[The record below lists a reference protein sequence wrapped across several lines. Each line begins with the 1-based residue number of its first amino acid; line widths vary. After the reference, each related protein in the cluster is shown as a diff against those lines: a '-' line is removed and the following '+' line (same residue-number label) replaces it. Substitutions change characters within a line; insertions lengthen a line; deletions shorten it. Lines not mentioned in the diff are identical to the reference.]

1 MNFVCADG
9 IYENIWNTNLV
20 LNSFKPGF
28 QQLINRFLKKML
40 ISKDSVEKLTKSIV
54 SGKETFCSGLYLSAR
69 WFVVSQLNHNGI
81 QLIMLPNKEAAEY
94 CAADLYNLIE
104 GDRVFF
110 LPDSGKSLERS
121 NYKASLSVQRTS
133 AIGKVLEYKEGQLI
147 IVTYPSAV
155 EEEIPDTSKISGS
168 IMKYRIGDE
177 ISHED
182 ISEFLYNSGFERV
195 DFVAEPGQYAIR
207 GAIVD
212 IFSYSLS
219 NPYRISFFGDEI
231 EAISIFDCNTQ
242 LSKEKVEEAEIYPDI
257 TSKDDEESTVSL
269 TDILPKETLLW
280 LDSSDMYRNKEFFKG
295 FTPFK
300 KVYMELPLSRQNEE
314 VIKFNISP
322 QPTFNKNFELLTEDI
337 RKHLEEGFK
346 VRIYGEK
353 QSQLDRLKSIL
364 SQNGGLMPEFIAGK
378 NIHNGFIDNEN
389 KVCCYSDH
397 EIFDRF
403 HRVSIRRS
411 VEKSE
416 QLTINDLTSFAIGD
430 YIVHLDYGV
439 GIFGGLVR
447 MKDDRGRMH
456 EVVKLMYKDNDV
468 IFISVNSLHKIS
480 RYKSKDSEPPRIHK
494 LGSKSWQN
502 LKASTKSKVKDIA
515 KDLIQLYA
523 KRKSAKGFAFSA
535 DTYMQQELESSFMYE
550 DTPDQEKAVY
560 AVKRDMEDDCPMD
573 RLVCGDVGFGKTEVA
588 IRAAFKAVADSKQ
601 VAVLVPTTILALQH
615 FNTFKNRLKDFPCNI
630 DYVSRLRTTKEISDI
645 QRRLKAGTLDIVIGT
660 HKLIGKGFEFKDLG
674 LLIIDEEQKF
684 GVSSKE
690 KLRQLKAS
698 VDTLTLTATP
708 IPRTLQFSLLGA
720 RDLSIISTPPPN
732 RIPVQTE
739 IMLFDPDEIKKIIE
753 YELNR
758 GGQIFFLHNRVE
770 ELQSIHDILHRLVPD
785 MKICVAHG
793 QMEPKVLENKIL
805 DFMAGDYDMLLCTT
819 IIENGLDVPNANTI
833 IINQAQNIGLSDLH
847 QLRGRVGRSNRR
859 AFCYLIVPPLLSITE
874 DARRRLKAIES
885 FSDLGSGFNIA
896 MQDLDI
902 RGAGNLLGA
911 EQSGFITDMG
921 FETYQKIL
929 AEAMEELGVETGVV
943 TKNSGDNY
951 TYDCVI
957 ETDQLALIPDTYIDV
972 TAEKIRIY
980 KELDSLTSDKELD
993 KMKSRLEDR
1002 FGKMP
1007 EELVRLFDIVRIRQ
1021 LGIKLG
1027 FEKIIIKNGVM
1038 IAFFITNPLSQ
1049 YYRSDKFAKVLEN
1062 ISLNPSLFE
1071 LKQNDSKLRIFAR
1084 NVDGIAK
1091 AYSILQ
1097 KLQ

>member
-1 MNFVCADG
+1 
-9 IYENIWNTNLV
+9 
-20 LNSFKPGF
+20 
-28 QQLINRFLKKML
+28 ML
-40 ISKDSVEKLTKSIV
+40 ISTQSVNKLAEYIENR
-54 SGKETFCSGLYLSAR
+54 KETFCSGLLLSAR
-69 WFVVSQLNHNGI
+69 WMVVSQLDHQGI
-81 QLIMLPNKEAAEY
+81 QMIILPDRDSAEY
-94 CAADLYNLIE
+94 CAADLYNFIE
-104 GDRVFF
+104 GDRVYF
-110 LPDSGKSLERS
+110 LPDSGKNLERS
-121 NYKASLSVQRTS
+121 NYKSSLGVQRTS
-133 AIGKVLEYKEGQLI
+133 ALGKILEFEKGEQLI
-147 IVTYPSAV
+147 IVTYPAAL
-155 EEEIPDTSKISGS
+155 EEPVPDKGKISGS
-168 IMKYRIGDE
+168 LLRLSVGDE
-177 ISHED
+177 KDYDEI
-182 ISEFLYNSGFERV
+182 IRILFNNGFERV
-195 DFVAEPGQYAIR
+195 DFVAEPGQFAVR
-207 GAIVD
+207 GALID
-212 IFSYSLS
+212 IFSYSFN
-219 NPYRISFFGDEI
+219 NPFRISFFGDEI
-231 EAISIFDCNTQ
+231 ESINVFDTNTQ
-242 LSKEKVEEAEIYPDI
+242 LSKEKIDHVDIYPDL
-257 TSKDDEESTVSL
+257 SLSEESGETYIH
-269 TDILPKETLLW
+269 DILPDDTLVW
-280 LDSSDMYRNKEFFKG
+280 LDSSDMYRNSGFFSDL
-295 FTPFK
+295 K
-300 KVYMELPLSRQNEE
+300 KFRTVYMELPLSRQDEE
-314 VIKFNISP
+314 VVIFNISP
-322 QPTFNKNFELLTEDI
+322 QPVFNKNFELLTEDI
-337 RKHLEEGFK
+337 RKRIENGYR

-353 QSQLDRLKSIL
+353 QSQLERLKSIL
-364 SQNGGLMPEFIAGK
+364 SQNGGIIPEFVSGS

-389 KVCCYSDH
+389 MVCCYSDH

-403 HRVSIRRS
+403 HRVNIRRT

-430 YIVHLDYGV
+430 YIVHIDYGV

-447 MKDDRGRMH
+447 MKDDKGRMH
-456 EVVKLMYKDNDV
+456 EVVKLTYKDNDV
-468 IFISVNSLHKIS
+468 VFVSVHALHKIS
-480 RYKSKDSEPPRIHK
+480 RYKSKDSEPPKIHK
-494 LGSKSWQN
+494 LGSKAWQN

-515 KDLIQLYA
+515 KDLIKLYA
-523 KRKSAKGFAFSA
+523 KRKSVKGFAFSA

-588 IRAAFKAVADSKQ
+588 VRAAFKAVADSKQ

-615 FNTFKNRLKDFPCNI
+615 FNTFKSRLKDFPCNI
-630 DYVSRLRTTKEISDI
+630 DYVSRLRTAKEISDI
-645 QRRLKAGTLDIVIGT
+645 QKRLKAGTLDIVIGT

-684 GVSSKE
+684 GVSAKE

-732 RIPVQTE
+732 RIPIQTE
-739 IMLFDPDEIKKIIE
+739 IMLFDHDEVRKIIN

-758 GGQIFFLHNRVE
+758 GGQVFFVHNRVE
-770 ELQSIHDILHRLVPD
+770 ELQSIEDILHRLVPD

-793 QMEPKVLENKIL
+793 QMEVKVLENKIL

-819 IIENGLDVPNANTI
+819 IIENGLDIPNANTI

-859 AFCYLIVPPLLSITE
+859 AFCYLIVPPLVSMTE

-929 AEAMEELGVETGVV
+929 AEAMEELGMETGIS
-943 TKNSGDNY
+943 TQSKDDNY
-951 TYDCVI
+951 VSDCTI

-980 KELDSLTSDKELD
+980 KELDSLTSDKEI
-993 KMKSRLEDR
+993 KQMKVRLADR
-1002 FGKMP
+1002 FGELP

-1021 LGIKLG
+1021 LGQKLG

-1038 IAFFITNPLSQ
+1038 IAFFISNPLSQ
-1049 YYRSDKFAKVLEN
+1049 YYRSDRFSKILEN
-1062 ISLNPSLFE
+1062 ISVNPKIFE
-1071 LKQNDSKLRIFAR
+1071 LKQNDNKLRIFVR
-1084 NVDGIAK
+1084 NVDGISK
-1091 AYSILQ
+1091 AYEILS
-1097 KLQ
+1097 KL

>member
-1 MNFVCADG
+1 
-9 IYENIWNTNLV
+9 
-20 LNSFKPGF
+20 
-28 QQLINRFLKKML
+28 ML
-40 ISKDSVEKLTKSIV
+40 ISSESVNTLAEKISSSNEV
-54 SGKETFCSGLYLSAR
+54 FCSGLFLSAR
-69 WFVVSQLNHNGI
+69 WFVVSQLDHDGI
-81 QLIMLPNKEAAEY
+81 QLVVLPDKESAEY

-104 GDRVFF
+104 GDNVFF
-110 LPDSGKSLERS
+110 LPDSGKSLEKS
-121 NYKASLSVQRTS
+121 NYKSSLGVQRTS
-133 AIGKVLEYKEGQLI
+133 AVGRILDHKEGQLV
-147 IVTYPSAV
+147 IVSYPSAL
-155 EEEIPDTSKISGS
+155 EEGIPQEDKIRQSV
-168 IMKYRIGDE
+168 MRLKVGDE
-177 ISHED
+177 ITHEEIVQSLFD
-182 ISEFLYNSGFERV
+182 CGFQRV
-195 DFVAEPGQYAIR
+195 DFVGEPGQFAIR

-212 IFSYSLS
+212 IFSYSY
-219 NPYRISFFGDEI
+219 NDPFRISFFGDEI
-231 EAISIFDCNTQ
+231 DSINVFDCNTQ
-242 LSKEKVEEAEIYPDI
+242 LSKEKVELAEIYPDI
-257 TSKDDEESTVSL
+257 AASEEGESQMQI
-269 TDILPKETLLW
+269 TDMLPKDTLVW
-280 LDSSDMYRNKEFFKG
+280 LDSSDMYKNKDFFPELEC
-295 FTPFK
+295 FRRI
-300 KVYMELPLSRQNEE
+300 YLELPLSRQNEDA
-314 VIKFNISP
+314 VRFSIAP
-322 QPTFNKNFELLTEDI
+322 QPVFNKNFELLTEDI
-337 RKHLEEGFK
+337 RKRLEEGFR

-353 QSQLDRLKSIL
+353 KSQLERLHSIL
-364 SQNGGLMPEFIAGK
+364 SQNGGIMPEFVAGK

-403 HRVSIRRS
+403 HRVSIRRT

-430 YIVHLDYGV
+430 YIVHIDYGV

-447 MKDDRGRMH
+447 MKDDKGRMH

-468 IFISVNSLHKIS
+468 VFVSVHALHKIS
-480 RYKSKDSEPPRIHK
+480 RYKSKDSEPPKIHK
-494 LGSKSWQN
+494 LGSKVWQN

-523 KRKSAKGFAFSA
+523 KRKGAKGFAFSP
-535 DTYMQQELESSFMYE
+535 DTYLQQELESSFMYE
-550 DTPDQEKAVY
+550 DTPDQEKAVL

-588 IRAAFKAVADSKQ
+588 VRAAFKAVTDSKQ

-615 FNTFKNRLKDFPCNI
+615 YNTFRNRLKDFPCNI
-630 DYVSRLRTTKEISDI
+630 DYVSRLRTAKEVSDI
-645 QRRLKAGTLDIVIGT
+645 QKRLKAGTLDIVIGT

-684 GVSSKE
+684 GVTAKE
-690 KLRQLKAS
+690 RLRQLKAS

-739 IMLFDPDEIKKIIE
+739 IMLFDSDEIKKIIN
-753 YELNR
+753 YELGR

-793 QMEPKVLENKIL
+793 QMEAKVLENKIL

-929 AEAMEELGVETGVV
+929 AEAMEELGVETGIM
-943 TKNSGDNY
+943 TKSSNESY
-951 TYDCVI
+951 VSDCTI

-980 KELDSLTSDKELD
+980 KELDSLTSDKDMENMG
-993 KMKSRLEDR
+993 KRLEDR

-1021 LGIKLG
+1021 LGLKLG
-1027 FEKIIIKNGVM
+1027 FEKIIIKNGVI
-1038 IAFFITNPLSQ
+1038 IAFFISNPLSQ
-1049 YYRSDKFAKVLEN
+1049 YYRSDRFAGILEKV
-1062 ISLNPSLFE
+1062 SQHPKLFE
-1071 LKQNDSKLRIFAR
+1071 LKQNDNKLRVFVR

-1091 AYSILQ
+1091 AYAILK
-1097 KLQ
+1097 KLS

>member
-1 MNFVCADG
+1 
-9 IYENIWNTNLV
+9 
-20 LNSFKPGF
+20 
-28 QQLINRFLKKML
+28 ML
-40 ISKDSVEKLTKSIV
+40 ISSESVNTLAEKISSSNEV
-54 SGKETFCSGLYLSAR
+54 FCSGLFLSAR
-69 WFVVSQLNHNGI
+69 WFVVSQLDHDGI
-81 QLIMLPNKEAAEY
+81 QLVVLPDKESAEY

-104 GDRVFF
+104 GDNVFF
-110 LPDSGKSLERS
+110 LPDSGKSLEKS
-121 NYKASLSVQRTS
+121 NYKSSLGVQRTS
-133 AIGKVLEYKEGQLI
+133 AVGRILDHKEGQLV
-147 IVTYPSAV
+147 IVSYPSAL
-155 EEEIPDTSKISGS
+155 EEGIPQEDKIRQSVLRL
-168 IMKYRIGDE
+168 KVGDE
-177 ISHED
+177 IAHEEIVQSLFD
-182 ISEFLYNSGFERV
+182 CGFQRV
-195 DFVAEPGQYAIR
+195 DFVGEPGQFAIR

-212 IFSYSLS
+212 IFSYSY
-219 NPYRISFFGDEI
+219 NDPFRISFFGDEI
-231 EAISIFDCNTQ
+231 DSINVFDCNTQ
-242 LSKEKVEEAEIYPDI
+242 LSKEKVEIAEIYPDI
-257 TSKDDEESTVSL
+257 AASEEGESQMQI
-269 TDILPKETLLW
+269 TDMLPKDTLVW
-280 LDSSDMYRNKEFFKG
+280 LDSSDMYKNKDFFPELEC
-295 FTPFK
+295 FRRI
-300 KVYMELPLSRQNEE
+300 YLELPLSRQNEDA
-314 VIKFNISP
+314 VRFSIAP
-322 QPTFNKNFELLTEDI
+322 QPVFNKNFELLTEDI
-337 RKHLEEGFK
+337 RKRLEEGFR

-353 QSQLDRLKSIL
+353 KSQLERLHSIL
-364 SQNGGLMPEFIAGK
+364 SQNGGIMPEFVAGK

-403 HRVSIRRS
+403 HRVSIRRT

-430 YIVHLDYGV
+430 YIVHIDYGV

-447 MKDDRGRMH
+447 MKDDKGRMH

-468 IFISVNSLHKIS
+468 VFVSVHALHKIS
-480 RYKSKDSEPPRIHK
+480 RYKSKDSEPPKIHK
-494 LGSKSWQN
+494 LGSKVWQN

-523 KRKSAKGFAFSA
+523 KRKGAKGFAFSP
-535 DTYMQQELESSFMYE
+535 DTYLQQELESSFMYE
-550 DTPDQEKAVY
+550 DTPDQEKAVL

-588 IRAAFKAVADSKQ
+588 VRAAFKAVTDSKQ

-615 FNTFKNRLKDFPCNI
+615 YNTFRNRLKDFPCNI
-630 DYVSRLRTTKEISDI
+630 DYVSRLRTAKEVSDI
-645 QRRLKAGTLDIVIGT
+645 QKRLKAGTLDIVIGT

-684 GVSSKE
+684 GVTAKE
-690 KLRQLKAS
+690 RLRQLKAS

-739 IMLFDPDEIKKIIE
+739 IMLFDSDEIKKIIN
-753 YELNR
+753 YELER

-793 QMEPKVLENKIL
+793 QMEAKVLENKIL

-929 AEAMEELGVETGVV
+929 AEAMEELGVETGIM
-943 TKNSGDNY
+943 TKSSNESY
-951 TYDCVI
+951 VSDCTI

-980 KELDSLTSDKELD
+980 KELDSLTSDKDMENMG
-993 KMKSRLEDR
+993 KRLEDR
-1002 FGKMP
+1002 FGKLP

-1021 LGIKLG
+1021 LGLKLG
-1027 FEKIIIKNGVM
+1027 FEKIIIKNGVI
-1038 IAFFITNPLSQ
+1038 IAFFISNPLSQ
-1049 YYRSDKFAKVLEN
+1049 YYRSDRFAGILEKV
-1062 ISLNPSLFE
+1062 SQHPKLFE
-1071 LKQNDSKLRIFAR
+1071 LKQNDNKLRVFVR

-1091 AYSILQ
+1091 AYAILK
-1097 KLQ
+1097 KLS

>member
-1 MNFVCADG
+1 
-9 IYENIWNTNLV
+9 
-20 LNSFKPGF
+20 
-28 QQLINRFLKKML
+28 ML
-40 ISKDSVEKLTKSIV
+40 ISSESVNTLAEKISSSNEV
-54 SGKETFCSGLYLSAR
+54 FCSGLFLSAR
-69 WFVVSQLNHNGI
+69 WFVVSQLDHDGI
-81 QLIMLPNKEAAEY
+81 QLVVLPDKESAEY

-104 GDRVFF
+104 GDNVFF
-110 LPDSGKSLERS
+110 LPDSGKSLEKS
-121 NYKASLSVQRTS
+121 NYKSSLGVQRTS
-133 AIGKVLEYKEGQLI
+133 AVGRILDHKEGQLV
-147 IVTYPSAV
+147 IVSYPSAL
-155 EEEIPDTSKISGS
+155 EEGIPQEDKIRQSVLRL
-168 IMKYRIGDE
+168 KVGDE
-177 ISHED
+177 IAHEEIVQSLFD
-182 ISEFLYNSGFERV
+182 CGFQRV
-195 DFVAEPGQYAIR
+195 DFVGEPGQFAIR

-212 IFSYSLS
+212 IFSYSY
-219 NPYRISFFGDEI
+219 NDPFRISFFGDEI
-231 EAISIFDCNTQ
+231 DSINVFDCNTQ
-242 LSKEKVEEAEIYPDI
+242 LSKEKVEIAEIYPDI
-257 TSKDDEESTVSL
+257 AASEEGESQMQI
-269 TDILPKETLLW
+269 TDMLPKDTLVW
-280 LDSSDMYRNKEFFKG
+280 LDSSDMYKNKDFFPELEC
-295 FTPFK
+295 FRRI
-300 KVYMELPLSRQNEE
+300 YLELPLSRQNEDA
-314 VIKFNISP
+314 VRFSIAP
-322 QPTFNKNFELLTEDI
+322 QPVFNKNFELLTEDI
-337 RKHLEEGFK
+337 RKRLEEGFR

-353 QSQLDRLKSIL
+353 KSQLERLHSIL
-364 SQNGGLMPEFIAGK
+364 SQNGGIMPEFVAGK

-403 HRVSIRRS
+403 HRVSIRRT

-430 YIVHLDYGV
+430 YIVHIDYGV

-447 MKDDRGRMH
+447 MKDDKGRMH

-468 IFISVNSLHKIS
+468 VFVSVHALHKIS
-480 RYKSKDSEPPRIHK
+480 RYKSKDSEPPKIHK
-494 LGSKSWQN
+494 LGSKVWQN

-523 KRKSAKGFAFSA
+523 KRKGAKGFAFSP
-535 DTYMQQELESSFMYE
+535 DTYLQQELESSFMYE
-550 DTPDQEKAVY
+550 DTPDQEKAVL

-588 IRAAFKAVADSKQ
+588 VRAAFKAVTDSKQ

-615 FNTFKNRLKDFPCNI
+615 YNTFRNRLKDFPCNI
-630 DYVSRLRTTKEISDI
+630 DYVSRLRTAKEVSDI
-645 QRRLKAGTLDIVIGT
+645 QKRLKAGTLDIVIGT

-684 GVSSKE
+684 GVTAKE
-690 KLRQLKAS
+690 RLRQLKAS

-739 IMLFDPDEIKKIIE
+739 IMLFDSDEITKIIN
-753 YELNR
+753 YELGR

-793 QMEPKVLENKIL
+793 QMEAKVLENKIL

-929 AEAMEELGVETGVV
+929 AEAMEELGVETGIM
-943 TKNSGDNY
+943 TKSSNESY
-951 TYDCVI
+951 VSDCTI

-980 KELDSLTSDKELD
+980 KELDSLTSDKDMENMG
-993 KMKSRLEDR
+993 KRLEDR

-1021 LGIKLG
+1021 LGLKLG
-1027 FEKIIIKNGVM
+1027 FEKIIIKNGVI
-1038 IAFFITNPLSQ
+1038 IAFFISNPLSQ
-1049 YYRSDKFAKVLEN
+1049 YYRSDRFAGILEKV
-1062 ISLNPSLFE
+1062 SQHPKLFE
-1071 LKQNDSKLRIFAR
+1071 LKQNDNKLRVFVR

-1091 AYSILQ
+1091 AYAILK
-1097 KLQ
+1097 KLS

>member
-1 MNFVCADG
+1 MEV
-9 IYENIWNTNLV
+9 
-20 LNSFKPGF
+20 
-28 QQLINRFLKKML
+28 
-40 ISKDSVEKLTKSIV
+40 
-54 SGKETFCSGLYLSAR
+54 FCSGLFLSAR
-69 WFVVSQLNHNGI
+69 WFVVSQLDYDGLQVI
-81 QLIMLPNKEAAEY
+81 ILPDKDSAEY
-94 CAADLYNLIE
+94 CAADLYNLTE
-104 GDRVFF
+104 GDSVFF
-110 LPDSGKSLERS
+110 LPDSGKNLERS
-121 NYKASLSVQRTS
+121 NYKSSLSVQRTS
-133 AIGKVLEYKEGQLI
+133 AIGKILDYKEGKCI
-147 IVTYPSAV
+147 IVTYPSAL
-155 EEEIPDTSKISGS
+155 EEGMPEAEKIRQS
-168 IMKYRIGDE
+168 IIKFRIGDE

-182 ISEFLYNSGFERV
+182 IVNALFDSGFERV
-195 DFVAEPGQYAIR
+195 DFVGEPGQFAIR

-212 IFSYSLS
+212 IFSYSY
-219 NPYRISFFGDEI
+219 NDPFRISFFGDEI
-231 EAISIFDCNTQ
+231 DSINVFDCNTQ
-242 LSKEKVEEAEIYPDI
+242 LSKEKVDEAEIYPDI
-257 TSKDDEESTVSL
+257 AASSEEEECTQICDV
-269 TDILPKETLLW
+269 LPSDTLVW
-280 LDSSDMYRNKEFFKG
+280 LDSSDMYRNKEFFHLLDK
-295 FTPFK
+295 FRK
-300 KVYMELPLSRQNEE
+300 IYMELPLSRQNEDS
-314 VIKFNISP
+314 VKFNISP
-322 QPTFNKNFELLTEDI
+322 QPVFNKNFELLTEDI
-337 RKHLEEGFK
+337 RKRLEEGYR

-353 QSQLDRLKSIL
+353 KSQLDRLQSIL
-364 SQNGGLMPEFIAGK
+364 SQNGGIMPEFIPGK
-378 NIHNGFIDNEN
+378 NIHNGFIDNDD

-403 HRVSIRRS
+403 HRVSIRRT

-430 YIVHLDYGV
+430 YIVHIDYGV

-447 MKDDRGRMH
+447 MKDDKGRMH

-468 IFISVNSLHKIS
+468 VFVSVHALHKIS
-480 RYKSKDSEPPRIHK
+480 RYKSKDSEPPKIHK
-494 LGSKSWQN
+494 LGSRAWQN

-515 KDLIQLYA
+515 KDLIRLYA
-523 KRKSAKGFAFSA
+523 KRKGAKGFAFSA

-550 DTPDQEKAVY
+550 DTPDQEKAVQ

-588 IRAAFKAVADSKQ
+588 VRAAFKAVADSKQ

-615 FNTFKNRLKDFPCNI
+615 YNTFKNRLKDFPCNI
-630 DYVSRLRTTKEISDI
+630 DYVSRLRTAKEISDI
-645 QRRLKAGTLDIVIGT
+645 QKRLKSGSLDIVIGT

-684 GVSSKE
+684 GVSAKE
-690 KLRQLKAS
+690 KLRQIKAS

-739 IMLFDPDEIKKIIE
+739 IMLFDSDEIKKIIN

-859 AFCYLIVPPLLSITE
+859 AFCYLIVPPLVSITD

-929 AEAMEELGVETGVV
+929 AEAMEELGVETGIV
-943 TKNSGDNY
+943 TRSANDNY
-951 TYDCVI
+951 LSDCTI
-957 ETDQLALIPDTYIDV
+957 ETDQLALIPDSYIDV

-980 KELDSLTSDKELD
+980 KELDSLVSDKDLEN
-993 KMKSRLEDR
+993 MKKKLEDR
-1002 FGKMP
+1002 FGKLP
-1007 EELVRLFDIVRIRQ
+1007 EELSRLFDIVRIRQ
-1021 LGIKLG
+1021 LGIRLG

-1038 IAFFITNPLSQ
+1038 IAFFISNPLSQ
-1049 YYRSDKFAKVLEN
+1049 YYRSDRFSKILEN
-1062 ISLNPSLFE
+1062 VSLNPNLFE
-1071 LKQNDSKLRIFAR
+1071 LKQNDNRLRIFVR
-1084 NVDGIAK
+1084 NVSGISK
-1091 AYSILQ
+1091 AYHILN
-1097 KLQ
+1097 KLS

>member
-1 MNFVCADG
+1 
-9 IYENIWNTNLV
+9 
-20 LNSFKPGF
+20 
-28 QQLINRFLKKML
+28 ML
-40 ISKDSVEKLTKSIV
+40 ISTDSVNKLAERIS
-54 SGKETFCSGLYLSAR
+54 SSMETFCSGLFLSAR
-69 WFVVSQLNHNGI
+69 WFAVSQLDFDGM
-81 QLIMLPNKEAAEY
+81 QLVVLPDKDSAEY
-94 CAADLYNLIE
+94 CAADLYNLID
-104 GDRVFF
+104 GDKVFF
-110 LPDSGKSLERS
+110 LPDSGKNLERS
-121 NYKASLSVQRTS
+121 NYKSSLEVQRTS
-133 AIGKVLEYKEGQLI
+133 AVGKILDHKEGQLI
-147 IVTYPSAV
+147 VVTYPSAL
-155 EEEIPDTSKISGS
+155 EEGVPALD
-168 IMKYRIGDE
+168 RIRQSQLRLKVGDE
-177 ISHED
+177 ISHEAIVD
-182 ISEFLYNSGFERV
+182 TLFEAGFERV
-195 DFVAEPGQYAIR
+195 DFVGEPGQFAIR

-212 IFSYSLS
+212 VFSYSY
-219 NPYRISFFGDEI
+219 NDPFRVSFFGDEI
-231 EAISIFDCNTQ
+231 DSINIFDCNTQ
-242 LSKEKVEEAEIYPDI
+242 LSKEKVSEVEIYPDI
-257 TSKDDEESTVSL
+257 VSSGKEESL
-269 TDILPKETLLW
+269 TAIPDILPSETLVW
-280 LDSSDMYRNKEFFKG
+280 LDSSDMYRNKEFFPQLER
-295 FTPFK
+295 FRRIH
-300 KVYMELPLSRQNEE
+300 MELPLSRQNEDA
-314 VIKFNISP
+314 VKFNISP
-322 QPTFNKNFELLTEDI
+322 QPVFNKNFELLTEDI
-337 RKHLEEGFK
+337 RKRLEEGYR

-353 QSQLDRLKSIL
+353 KAQLDRLQSIL
-364 SQNGGLMPEFIAGK
+364 AQNGGIMPEFICGK
-378 NIHNGFIDNEN
+378 NIHNGFIDNDN

-403 HRVSIRRS
+403 HRVSIRRT

-430 YIVHLDYGV
+430 YIVHIDYGV

-447 MKDDRGRMH
+447 MKDDKGRMH

-468 IFISVNSLHKIS
+468 VFVSVHALHKIS
-480 RYKSKDSEPPRIHK
+480 RYKSKDSEPPKIHK
-494 LGSKSWQN
+494 LGSKAWQN

-515 KDLIQLYA
+515 KDLIRLYA
-523 KRKSAKGFAFSA
+523 KRKGAKGFAFSA

-550 DTPDQEKAVY
+550 DTPDQEKAVR
-560 AVKRDMEDDCPMD
+560 AVKMDMEDDCPMD

-588 IRAAFKAVADSKQ
+588 VRAAFKAVADSKQ

-615 FNTFKNRLKDFPCNI
+615 YNTFKNRLKDFPCNI
-630 DYVSRLRTTKEISDI
+630 DYVSRLRTAKEISDI
-645 QRRLKAGTLDIVIGT
+645 QKRLKAGTLDIVIGT

-674 LLIIDEEQKF
+674 LLVIDEEQKF
-684 GVSSKE
+684 GVSAKE

-739 IMLFDPDEIKKIIE
+739 IMLFDSDEIKKIIN

-793 QMEPKVLENKIL
+793 QMEAKVLENKIL

-929 AEAMEELGVETGVV
+929 AEAMEELGVETGMV
-943 TKNSGDNY
+943 TRSKDEGYIS
-951 TYDCVI
+951 DCTI
-957 ETDQLALIPDTYIDV
+957 ETDQLALIPDSYIDV

-980 KELDSLTSDKELD
+980 KELDSLSSDKDLEN
-993 KMKSRLEDR
+993 MKKRLEDR

-1021 LGIKLG
+1021 LGVKLG

-1038 IAFFITNPLSQ
+1038 IAFFISNPLSQ
-1049 YYRSDKFAKVLEN
+1049 YYRSDRFSSILEKIN
-1062 ISLNPSLFE
+1062 INPKYFE
-1071 LKQNDSKLRIFAR
+1071 LKQNDNRLRIFVR
-1084 NVDGIAK
+1084 NVAGISE
-1091 AYSILQ
+1091 AYSVLK
-1097 KLQ
+1097 KLS

>member
-1 MNFVCADG
+1 
-9 IYENIWNTNLV
+9 
-20 LNSFKPGF
+20 
-28 QQLINRFLKKML
+28 ML
-40 ISKDSVEKLTKSIV
+40 ISKESVKTLASRIESSREV
-54 SGKETFCSGLYLSAR
+54 FCSGLFLSAR
-69 WFVVSQLNHNGI
+69 WFVVSQLDYDGV
-81 QLIMLPNKEAAEY
+81 QLIVLPDKDSAEY
-94 CAADLYNLIE
+94 CASDLYNMVE
-104 GDRVFF
+104 GDKVFF

-121 NYKASLSVQRTS
+121 NYKSTLGVQRTS
-133 AIGKVLEYKEGQLI
+133 AIGKILDHKEGQLI
-147 IVTYPSAV
+147 VVTYPSAL
-155 EEEIPDTSKISGS
+155 EEGIPDTGKIKESVL
-168 IMKYRIGDE
+168 RLTVGDE
-177 ISHED
+177 ISHDE
-182 ISEFLYNSGFERV
+182 IVSSLFENGFERV
-195 DFVAEPGQYAIR
+195 DFVAETGQFAIR

-212 IFSYSLS
+212 IFSYSY
-219 NPYRISFFGDEI
+219 NDPFRISFFGDEI
-231 EAISIFDCNTQ
+231 DSISVFDCNTQ
-242 LSKEKVEEAEIYPDI
+242 LSKEKVINAEIYPDI
-257 TSKDDEESTVSL
+257 VASDNESELVSI
-269 TDILPKETLLW
+269 TGMLPENTLIW
-280 LDSSDMYRNKEFFKG
+280 LDSSDMYKNKEFFAG
-295 FTPFK
+295 LSDFRRI
-300 KVYMELPLSRQNEE
+300 YMELPLSRQNEE
-314 VIKFNISP
+314 SVKFNIAP
-322 QPTFNKNFELLTEDI
+322 QPVFNKNFELLTEDI
-337 RKHLEEGFK
+337 RKRLEEGYR

-353 QSQLDRLKSIL
+353 QSQLDRLQSIL
-364 SQNGGLMPEFIAGK
+364 SQNGGLMPEFVAKK
-378 NIHNGFIDNEN
+378 NIHNGFIDHEN

-403 HRVSIRRS
+403 HRVSIRRT

-430 YIVHLDYGV
+430 YIVHIDYGV
-439 GIFGGLVR
+439 GVFGGLVR
-447 MKDDRGRMH
+447 MKDDKGRIH

-468 IFISVNSLHKIS
+468 VFVSVHALHKIS
-480 RYKSKDSEPPRIHK
+480 RYKSKDSEPPKIHK
-494 LGSKSWQN
+494 LGSKAWQN

-523 KRKSAKGFAFSA
+523 KRKSARGFAFSA
-535 DTYMQQELESSFMYE
+535 DTYLQQELESSFMYE
-550 DTPDQEKAVY
+550 DTPDQEKAIH

-588 IRAAFKAVADSKQ
+588 VRAAFKAVADSKQ

-615 FNTFKNRLKDFPCNI
+615 FNTFKNRLKDLPCNI
-630 DYVSRLRTTKEISDI
+630 DYVSRLRTAKEISDI
-645 QRRLKAGTLDIVIGT
+645 QKRLKAGTLDIVIGT
-660 HKLIGKGFEFKDLG
+660 HKLVGKGFDFKDLG

-684 GVSSKE
+684 GVGAKE

-739 IMLFDPDEIKKIIE
+739 IMLFDHDEIRKIID

-758 GGQIFFLHNRVE
+758 GGQVFFVHNRVE
-770 ELQSIHDILHRLVPD
+770 ELQSIYDILHRLVPD
-785 MKICVAHG
+785 MKICLAHG

-819 IIENGLDVPNANTI
+819 IIENGLDIPNANTI

-859 AFCYLIVPPLLSITE
+859 SFCYLIVPPLVSITE

-929 AEAMEELGVETGVV
+929 AEAMEELGVETGIV
-943 TKNSGDNY
+943 SGSSQESY
-951 TYDCVI
+951 ISDCTI
-957 ETDQLALIPDTYIDV
+957 ETDQLALIPDSYIDM

-980 KELDSLTSDKELD
+980 KELDSLSSDKEMD
-993 KMKSRLEDR
+993 QMKKRLADR
-1002 FGKMP
+1002 FGEIP
-1007 EELVRLFDIVRIRQ
+1007 EELLRLFDIVRIRQ
-1021 LGIKLG
+1021 LGQKLG
-1027 FEKIIIKNGVM
+1027 FEKIIIKNGLL
-1038 IAFFITNPLSQ
+1038 ICFFIYNPLSQ
-1049 YYRSDKFAKVLEN
+1049 YYRSTRFSKILEN
-1062 ISLNPSLFE
+1062 VTLNANLFE
-1071 LKQNDSKLRIFAR
+1071 LKQNDNKLRVVAR
-1084 NVDGIAK
+1084 NVDTLSK
-1091 AYSILQ
+1091 AFDILM
-1097 KLQ
+1097 KL

>member
-1 MNFVCADG
+1 MNRVSNG
-9 IYENIWNTNLV
+9 LST
-20 LNSFKPGF
+20 GF
-28 QQLINRFLKKML
+28 RGEML
-40 ISKDSVEKLTKSIV
+40 ISSESVNTLAEKISSSNEV
-54 SGKETFCSGLYLSAR
+54 FCSGLFLSAR
-69 WFVVSQLNHNGI
+69 WFVVSQLDHDGI
-81 QLIMLPNKEAAEY
+81 QLVVLPDKESAEY

-104 GDRVFF
+104 GDNVFF
-110 LPDSGKSLERS
+110 LPDSGKSLEKS
-121 NYKASLSVQRTS
+121 NYKSSLGVQRTS
-133 AIGKVLEYKEGQLI
+133 AVGRILDHKEGQLV
-147 IVTYPSAV
+147 IVSYPSAL
-155 EEEIPDTSKISGS
+155 EEGIPQEDKIRQSVLRL
-168 IMKYRIGDE
+168 KVGDE
-177 ISHED
+177 IAHEEIVQSLFD
-182 ISEFLYNSGFERV
+182 CGFQRV
-195 DFVAEPGQYAIR
+195 DFVGEPGQFAIR

-212 IFSYSLS
+212 IFSYSY
-219 NPYRISFFGDEI
+219 NDPFRISFFGDEI
-231 EAISIFDCNTQ
+231 DSINVFDCNTQ
-242 LSKEKVEEAEIYPDI
+242 LSKEKVEIAEIYPDI
-257 TSKDDEESTVSL
+257 AASEEGESQMQITDMLPDD
-269 TDILPKETLLW
+269 TLVW
-280 LDSSDMYRNKEFFKG
+280 LDSSDMYKNKDFFPELER
-295 FTPFK
+295 FRRI
-300 KVYMELPLSRQNEE
+300 YLELPLSRQNENA
-314 VIKFNISP
+314 VRFSIAP
-322 QPTFNKNFELLTEDI
+322 QPVFNKNFELLTEDI
-337 RKHLEEGFK
+337 RKRLEEGFR

-353 QSQLDRLKSIL
+353 RSQLERLHSIL
-364 SQNGGLMPEFIAGK
+364 SQNGGIMPEFVAGK

-403 HRVSIRRS
+403 HRVSIRRT

-430 YIVHLDYGV
+430 YIVHIDYGV

-447 MKDDRGRMH
+447 MKDDKGRMH

-468 IFISVNSLHKIS
+468 VFVSVHALHKIS
-480 RYKSKDSEPPRIHK
+480 RYKSKDSEPPKIHK
-494 LGSKSWQN
+494 LGSKVWQN

-523 KRKSAKGFAFSA
+523 KRKGAKGFAFSP
-535 DTYMQQELESSFMYE
+535 DTYLQQELESSFMYE
-550 DTPDQEKAVY
+550 DTPDQEKAVL

-588 IRAAFKAVADSKQ
+588 VRAAFKAVTDSKQ

-615 FNTFKNRLKDFPCNI
+615 YNTFRNRLKDFPCNI
-630 DYVSRLRTTKEISDI
+630 DYVSRLRTAKEVSDI
-645 QRRLKAGTLDIVIGT
+645 QKRLKAGTLDIVIGT

-684 GVSSKE
+684 GVTAKE
-690 KLRQLKAS
+690 RLRQLKAS

-739 IMLFDPDEIKKIIE
+739 IMLFDSDEIKKIIN
-753 YELNR
+753 YELGR

-793 QMEPKVLENKIL
+793 QMEAKVLENKIL

-929 AEAMEELGVETGVV
+929 AEAMEELGVETGIM
-943 TKNSGDNY
+943 TKSSNESY
-951 TYDCVI
+951 VSDCTI

-980 KELDSLTSDKELD
+980 KELDSLTSDKDMENMG
-993 KMKSRLEDR
+993 KRLEDR

-1021 LGIKLG
+1021 LGLKLG
-1027 FEKIIIKNGVM
+1027 FEKIIIKNGVI
-1038 IAFFITNPLSQ
+1038 IAFFISNPLSQ
-1049 YYRSDKFAKVLEN
+1049 YYRSDRFAGILEKV
-1062 ISLNPSLFE
+1062 SQHPKLFE
-1071 LKQNDSKLRIFAR
+1071 LKQNDNKLRVFVR
-1084 NVDGIAK
+1084 NVYGIAK
-1091 AYSILQ
+1091 AYAILK
-1097 KLQ
+1097 KLS

>member
-1 MNFVCADG
+1 MNRVFNGLSTDFRS
-9 IYENIWNTNLV
+9 E
-20 LNSFKPGF
+20 
-28 QQLINRFLKKML
+28 ML
-40 ISKDSVEKLTKSIV
+40 ISSESVNTLAEKISSSNEV
-54 SGKETFCSGLYLSAR
+54 FCSGLFLSAR
-69 WFVVSQLNHNGI
+69 WFVVSQLDHDGI
-81 QLIMLPNKEAAEY
+81 QLVVLPDKESAEY

-104 GDRVFF
+104 GDNVFF
-110 LPDSGKSLERS
+110 LPDSGKSLEKS
-121 NYKASLSVQRTS
+121 NYKSSLGVQRTS
-133 AIGKVLEYKEGQLI
+133 AVGRILDYKEGQLV
-147 IVTYPSAV
+147 IVSYPSAL
-155 EEEIPDTSKISGS
+155 EEGVPQEDKIRQSV
-168 IMKYRIGDE
+168 MRLKVGDE
-177 ISHED
+177 IAHEEIVQSLFD
-182 ISEFLYNSGFERV
+182 CGFQRV
-195 DFVAEPGQYAIR
+195 DFVGEPGQFAIR

-212 IFSYSLS
+212 IFSYSY
-219 NPYRISFFGDEI
+219 NDPFRISFFGDEI
-231 EAISIFDCNTQ
+231 DSINVFDCNTQ
-242 LSKEKVEEAEIYPDI
+242 LSKEKVEIAEIYPDI
-257 TSKDDEESTVSL
+257 AASEEVESQMQI
-269 TDILPKETLLW
+269 TDMLPKDTLVW
-280 LDSSDMYRNKEFFKG
+280 LDSSDMYKNKDFFPELER
-295 FTPFK
+295 FRRI
-300 KVYMELPLSRQNEE
+300 YLELPLSRQNEDA
-314 VIKFNISP
+314 VRFSIAP
-322 QPTFNKNFELLTEDI
+322 QPVFNKNFELLTEDI
-337 RKHLEEGFK
+337 RKRLEEGFR

-353 QSQLDRLKSIL
+353 KSQLERLHSIL
-364 SQNGGLMPEFIAGK
+364 SQNGGIMPEFVAGK

-403 HRVSIRRS
+403 HRVSIRRT

-430 YIVHLDYGV
+430 YIVHIDYGV

-447 MKDDRGRMH
+447 MKDDKGRMH

-468 IFISVNSLHKIS
+468 VFVSVHALHKIS
-480 RYKSKDSEPPRIHK
+480 RYKSKDSEPPKIHK
-494 LGSKSWQN
+494 LGSKVWQN

-523 KRKSAKGFAFSA
+523 KRKGAKGFAFSP
-535 DTYMQQELESSFMYE
+535 DTYLQQELESSFMYE
-550 DTPDQEKAVY
+550 DTPDQEKAVL

-588 IRAAFKAVADSKQ
+588 VRAAFKAVADSKQ

-615 FNTFKNRLKDFPCNI
+615 YNTFRNRLKDFPCNI
-630 DYVSRLRTTKEISDI
+630 DYVSRLRTAKEVSDI
-645 QRRLKAGTLDIVIGT
+645 QKRLKAGTLDIVIGT

-684 GVSSKE
+684 GVTAKE
-690 KLRQLKAS
+690 RLRQLKAS

-739 IMLFDPDEIKKIIE
+739 IMLFDSDEIKKIIN
-753 YELNR
+753 YELGR

-793 QMEPKVLENKIL
+793 QMEAKVLENKIL

-929 AEAMEELGVETGVV
+929 AEAMEELGVETGIM
-943 TKNSGDNY
+943 TKSSNESY
-951 TYDCVI
+951 VSDCTI

-980 KELDSLTSDKELD
+980 KELDSLTSDKDMENMG
-993 KMKSRLEDR
+993 KRLEDR

-1021 LGIKLG
+1021 LGLKLG
-1027 FEKIIIKNGVM
+1027 FEKIIIKNGVI
-1038 IAFFITNPLSQ
+1038 IAFFISNPLSQ
-1049 YYRSDKFAKVLEN
+1049 YYRSDRFAGILEKV
-1062 ISLNPSLFE
+1062 SQHPKLFE
-1071 LKQNDSKLRIFAR
+1071 LKQNDNKLRVFVR

-1091 AYSILQ
+1091 AYAILK
-1097 KLQ
+1097 KLS